1 MIEQILGSMSGIFW
15 IFLIIIPLLLLKAL
29 LKNPKIK
36 GSMGEIAVRSVI
48 GKNLDEKLILSF
60 TILII
65 PSRDGTTQIDHIYV
79 SIFGIFVIETKKL
92 HRLDFW

>member
-48 GKNLDEKLILSF
+48 GKNLDEKTYSEF
-60 TILII
+60 HDLII
-65 PSRDGTTQIDHIYV
+65 HLEMVRHKLI
-79 SIFGIFVIETKKL
+79 IFMSQFLGYL
-92 HRLDFW
+92 

>member
-48 GKNLDEKLILSF
+48 GKNLD
-60 TILII
+60 
-65 PSRDGTTQIDHIYV
+65 
-79 SIFGIFVIETKKL
+79 
-92 HRLDFW
+92 

>member
-36 GSMGEIAVRSVI
+36 GSLGGNSS
-48 GKNLDEKLILSF
+48 SF
-60 TILII
+60 CNW
-65 PSRDGTTQIDHIYV
+65 
-79 SIFGIFVIETKKL
+79 KKF
-92 HRLDFW
+92 R

>member
-36 GSMGEIAVRSVI
+36 GSLGEIAVRSAI
-48 GKNLDEKLILSF
+48 GKKF
-60 TILII
+60 
-65 PSRDGTTQIDHIYV
+65 R
-79 SIFGIFVIETKKL
+79 
-92 HRLDFW
+92 